1 MPELPEVETIKRD
14 LEREVIGKRIKTVEV
29 SGTRSIRRGT
39 KKQFISRLEGAK
51 VTGVQRKG
59 KYLILKMDTGDLL
72 VVHLRMSGQLLKA
85 VAKDPVAKH
94 THVTLTFTPAGQ
106 LRFLDPRTFGEMFVS
121 DPDHLAEDAPELAD
135 LGFDPLDEPISWID
149 FGRMLI
155 AKPVQLKA
163 FLMDQHLIA
172 GIGNIYSD
180 EILYAAGLRYDRMT
194 DTLTTQDIRRLY
206 RAVVEVVHEAVKHRG
221 SSLADEQYRDL
232 FGRVGGYQNEH
243 QAYGREGLACRRC
256 RSTIERA
263 KYQGRSTF
271 YCPSCQ
277 V

>member
-1 MPELPEVETIKRD
+1 
-14 LEREVIGKRIKTVEV
+14 
-29 SGTRSIRRGT
+29 
-39 KKQFISRLEGAK
+39 
-51 VTGVQRKG
+51 
-59 KYLILKMDTGDLL
+59 
-72 VVHLRMSGQLLKA
+72 
-85 VAKDPVAKH
+85 
-94 THVTLTFTPAGQ
+94 
-106 LRFLDPRTFGEMFVS
+106 MFVS
-121 DPDHLAEDAPELAD
+121 DPEHLAEDAPELAT

-180 EILYAAGLRYDRMT
+180 EILYAAGLRYDRMS

-206 RAVVEVVHEAVKHRG
+206 RAVVEVMHEAVKHRG

-256 RSTIERA
+256 RNTIERA

-271 YCPSCQ
+271 FCPSCQ

>member
-1 MPELPEVETIKRD
+1 MPEFFEVEMIKRD
-14 LEREVIGKRIKTVEV
+14 LEREIVGKRIKTVEV

-39 KKQFISRLEGAK
+39 KKQFIGRLEGAK

-59 KYLILKMDTGDLL
+59 KYLLLKLDTGDLL

-94 THVTLTFTPAGQ
+94 THVTLTLQPAGQ
-106 LRFLDPRTFGEMFVS
+106 LRFVDPRTFGEMFVS
-121 DPDHLAEDAPELAD
+121 DPEHLAEDAPELAT

-180 EILYAAGLRYDRMT
+180 EILYAAGLRYDRMS

-206 RAVVEVVHEAVKHRG
+206 RAVVEVMHEAVKHRG

-256 RSTIERA
+256 RNTIERA

>member
-1 MPELPEVETIKRD
+1 
-14 LEREVIGKRIKTVEV
+14 
-29 SGTRSIRRGT
+29 
-39 KKQFISRLEGAK
+39 
-51 VTGVQRKG
+51 
-59 KYLILKMDTGDLL
+59 
-72 VVHLRMSGQLLKA
+72 
-85 VAKDPVAKH
+85 
-94 THVTLTFTPAGQ
+94 
-106 LRFLDPRTFGEMFVS
+106 MFVS
-121 DPDHLAEDAPELAD
+121 DPDHLAEDAPELVD

-232 FGRVGGYQNEH
+232 FGRVGGYQSEH